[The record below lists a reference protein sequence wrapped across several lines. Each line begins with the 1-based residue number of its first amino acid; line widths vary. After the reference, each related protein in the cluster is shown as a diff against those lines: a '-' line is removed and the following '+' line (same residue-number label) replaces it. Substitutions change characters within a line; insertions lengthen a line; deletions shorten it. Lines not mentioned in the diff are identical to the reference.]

1 MAGAPGYT
9 RRPVKSTVTTLES
22 NKVKLSVEVDEHEID
37 AAIDEAFKKIAKEIR
52 LPGFRPGKAPRKVL
66 EARIGRDYA
75 RSEAIREALP
85 EYYRKAI
92 IENDVDVISPPDL
105 DITSGEESGPVA
117 FEAVV
122 EVRPVVIVAGYDGLR
137 VELPALEPTDDDVTA
152 QVDALRAQFSERVAV
167 DRPAETGDY
176 VTMDIETTQEGEVIQ
191 GLTAEGYTYEL
202 GAGFVVDE
210 LDEELA
216 GAVVGDV
223 VAFDADHPDP
233 DEEGRLSFSVTV
245 TAIEAKQ
252 LPDLDDE
259 FVADATEFDTVE
271 EFLADTR
278 ERLAAMKRAQAR
290 TLIPDRTATAL
301 AELVVDEIPD
311 ALVTDAVQN
320 QLQDM
325 AMRLASQGIGLEQFL
340 EMTGQTVEGLMD
352 NMREPATEAAKV
364 DLALRAVVVA
374 EGLEVTD
381 DELDAEITE
390 SAEAMGRPPAEL
402 RAALETNGQ
411 LSSVRIDMAKR
422 KAMDFLVA
430 SVQLVDP
437 DGHPI
442 DRDLLEDDDA
452 ADDEASAELDEAAPQ
467 AIETDDA
474 GNTEDDASVA
484 TSADAHHEADPSADE
499 GEQQ

>member
-1 MAGAPGYT
+1 MPGYT

-75 RSEAIREALP
+75 RSEAIRDALP

-92 IENDVDVISPPDL
+92 VENDVDVISPPDL
-105 DITSGEESGPVA
+105 DITSGEEAGPVA

-137 VELPALEPTDDDVTA
+137 VELPALEPSDDDVTS

-176 VTMDIETTQEGEVIQ
+176 VTMDIETTQEGEVIE
-191 GLTAEGYTYEL
+191 GLTAQGYTYEL

-210 LDEELA
+210 LDDQLA

-233 DEEGRLSFSVTV
+233 DEDGQLSFSVTV

-252 LPDLDDE
+252 LPELDDE
-259 FVADATEFDTVE
+259 FVADATEFETVE
-271 EFLADTR
+271 EFLTDTR
-278 ERLAAMKRAQAR
+278 ERLATMKRAQAK

-311 ALVTDAVQN
+311 ALVTEAVQN

-340 EMTGQTVEGLMD
+340 QMTGQSVEDLMA

-381 DELDAEITE
+381 DELDAEIAE
-390 SAEAMGRPPAEL
+390 SAEAMGRPPEEL

-430 SVQLVDP
+430 SVALVDP
-437 DGHPI
+437 EGHPI
-442 DRDLLEDDDA
+442 DRDLLDEEDLDEGDLDDA
-452 ADDEASAELDEAAPQ
+452 AAEATE
-467 AIETDDA
+467 IDDA
-474 GNTEDDASVA
+474 GNTEDDSSVA
-484 TSADAHHEADPSADE
+484 TSADDHHEADPSADE